1 MSKSTKIQI
10 LAFITILILGALI
23 LDKEMF
29 GIFLGI
35 MFAIVIG
42 LMIKYQY
49 GIYKQKKQLKK

>member
-10 LAFITILILGALI
+10 LAFITIIILGALI

-42 LMIKYQY
+42 LLIKYQY
-49 GIYKQKKQLKK
+49 GVYKQKK